1 MFKLFTSIL
10 TFSITLSAMASPHVG
25 IIVKMEGKA
34 QLLTEPSDKAPS
46 GGKSALFEGVYYK
59 VLNARLGSKV
69 KNGNILR
76 TNKDSKAKIVFK
88 NGDQFMVGQASAFKI
103 DWSRNSV
110 KKKPETTVELMYGA
124 LRGVVDKEGPR
135 KNSKFK
141 TRDAVMGIRG
151 TDFHLLQ
158 KGTSGNSVLSV
169 LRGNVEV
176 QAKKTNRNVRVSK
189 GFSAEVSKTGNSP
202 KVSLIKTTKA
212 DLIKVHKDSEIK
224 KPRAVSDAKVKM
236 EIEQLEKKA
245 TENVLRDINRYE
257 PQLYKAL
264 KKNNVEDAEEINKI
278 VVGKIFKKAPK
289 KRQKVGIDTLNL
301 DEDAYDEYFKDG
313 DF

>member
-10 TFSITLSAMASPHVG
+10 TFSITLSAMAIPHVG

-257 PQLYKAL
+257 P
-264 KKNNVEDAEEINKI
+264 
-278 VVGKIFKKAPK
+278 
-289 KRQKVGIDTLNL
+289 
-301 DEDAYDEYFKDG
+301 
-313 DF
+313 